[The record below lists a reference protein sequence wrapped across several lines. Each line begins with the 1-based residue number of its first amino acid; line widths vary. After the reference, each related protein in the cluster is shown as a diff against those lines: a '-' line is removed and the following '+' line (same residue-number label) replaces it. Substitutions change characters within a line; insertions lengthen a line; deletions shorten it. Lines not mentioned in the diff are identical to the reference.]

1 MGTRRRIIGLS
12 FFVGITVG
20 AVVGSLTGDLQTWVV
35 VGTVLG
41 LLIGVVLGSRA
52 VAENGDAQPDT
63 PRSDASED

>member
-1 MGTRRRIIGLS
+1 MGNRARTIGIS
-12 FFVGITVG
+12 FVVGITVG

-52 VAENGDAQPDT
+52 VAENSDAQPDT
-63 PRSDASED
+63 PRSNASED